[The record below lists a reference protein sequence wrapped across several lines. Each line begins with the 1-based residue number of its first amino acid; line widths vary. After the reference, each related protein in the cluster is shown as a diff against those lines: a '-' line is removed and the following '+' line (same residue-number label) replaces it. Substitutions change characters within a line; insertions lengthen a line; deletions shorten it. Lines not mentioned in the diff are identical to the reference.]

1 LDQLNYIVNWIAR
14 DIFGVPAYLVGLM
27 TLIALIAS
35 RKGWGDIVG
44 GALKATLGF
53 IILGIGAGAVIGALT
68 PLGAIITGA
77 FDVEGVVPTNEAI
90 TAIATDIPDV
100 AQNVAFAM
108 FIGVIGS
115 LVIARLTPL
124 RYVFLTGHHMLFM
137 ATVLTVVLYNAQVD
151 QWVQVLVAAFG
162 LATMMVIMPAFS
174 MPWMRKV
181 TGGEKVAMGHFGTF
195 GYIAGGVAGQLV
207 GRGSKS
213 TEEMQFP
220 QGLRFLRDPMVGT
233 AVAMIVIYLVL
244 AVIFVLRAG
253 EATALQAITDAGF
266 GGAAGAA
273 GGFLG
278 LMSTMFNQALIF
290 GGGVAVILLGVRTI
304 LGEIVPAFAGIAER
318 VIPGAVPALDCPV
331 SFPYAPNA
339 VLVGFLASVVGGL
352 VGFAALLITDN
363 IAPALAV
370 TLILPGM
377 IPHFFTGGTAGV
389 FGNATGG
396 RRGAVAGGFINGLII
411 TIFAAILVP
420 VMGGIGFQNTTFGD
434 ADFQWFGFLV
444 GNIATYLDGNV
455 AAAGIVVLCV
465 VLLAL
470 ASWFQRRYVDTN
482 WIPGGSPTEAPPAPS
497 EAHVP
502 GAA

>member
-1 LDQLNYIVNWIAR
+1 
-14 DIFGVPAYLVGLM
+14 
-27 TLIALIAS
+27 
-35 RKGWGDIVG
+35 
-44 GALKATLGF
+44 
-53 IILGIGAGAVIGALT
+53 
-68 PLGAIITGA
+68 
-77 FDVEGVVPTNEAI
+77 
-90 TAIATDIPDV
+90 
-100 AQNVAFAM
+100 
-108 FIGVIGS
+108 
-115 LVIARLTPL
+115 
-124 RYVFLTGHHMLFM
+124 
-137 ATVLTVVLYNAQVD
+137 
-151 QWVQVLVAAFG
+151 
-162 LATMMVIMPAFS
+162 MVIMPAFS

-233 AVAMIVIYLVL
+233 AVAMIFIYLIL
-244 AVIFVLRAG
+244 AIIFVLRAG
-253 EATALQAITDAGF
+253 EATAVQAITDAGF
-266 GGAAGAA
+266 AGATGAA

-278 LMSTMFNQALIF
+278 LMSTMFNQALVF

-482 WIPGGSPTEAPPAPS
+482 WIPGGSPTEAAPAAP